1 MHKTNPPLCV
11 NIYPGSALPVVS
23 LILPNQGSL
32 TDGGGGPLKSD
43 FPILQ
48 LAHEMCIY
56 ALRERRA
63 IPVEELPHRADY
75 TPKSAELDRCRQV
88 EYFVEHRVGSLF
100 RSMAGGKKGKFSVR
114 KVSADNVE

>member
-1 MHKTNPPLCV
+1 MHKINPPLCV
-11 NIYPGSALPVVS
+11 NIYQRSALPVVL

-32 TDGGGGPLKSD
+32 TDSSSCPLKSD
-43 FPILQ
+43 FPISQ

-63 IPVEELPHRADY
+63 IPIEELPHRANHA
-75 TPKSAELDRCRQV
+75 PKPAELNRCRQV
-88 EYFVEHRVGSLF
+88 EHFVEHRVGSLL

-114 KVSADNVE
+114 KVSTDGVE

>member
-1 MHKTNPPLCV
+1 MHKINPPLCV
-11 NIYPGSALPVVS
+11 NIYQRPALPVVL

-43 FPILQ
+43 FPFLQ
-48 LAHEMCIY
+48 RTHEMCIY

-63 IPVEELPHRADY
+63 IPVEELPHRANHA
-75 TPKSAELDRCRQV
+75 PKPAELNRCGKV

-114 KVSADNVE
+114 KVSTDGVE

>member
-1 MHKTNPPLCV
+1 MHKINPPLCV
-11 NIYPGSALPVVS
+11 NIYQRPALPVVS

-32 TDGGGGPLKSD
+32 TDSSSCSLKSD
-43 FPILQ
+43 FPISQ

-56 ALRERRA
+56 ALRERRT
-63 IPVEELPHRADY
+63 ISIKELPHRANHA
-75 TPKSAELDRCRQV
+75 PKPAELNRCGKV

-114 KVSADNVE
+114 KVSTDGVE